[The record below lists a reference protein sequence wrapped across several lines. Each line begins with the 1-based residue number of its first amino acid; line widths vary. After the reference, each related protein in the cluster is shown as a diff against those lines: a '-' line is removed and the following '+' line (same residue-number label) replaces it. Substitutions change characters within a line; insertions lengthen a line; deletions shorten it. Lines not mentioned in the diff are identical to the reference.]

1 MIIHVVEPGETI
13 ESIASK
19 YNMSIQRLLDDNGL
33 KIQDGLV
40 VGQSIVIA
48 IPELTYTVQ
57 DGDSLSEIALK
68 YKVTIMDLLRNNP
81 WLAEREYIFPGD
93 VLVISYSRT
102 GKITTHGNTFPY
114 VSVNTLKKTLPYL
127 TYLSIIN
134 YTATEDGEIITHY
147 DDSEVIEFAKAY
159 DVLPLMLVTTLSLRG
174 EANVRTEFELLL
186 NEEIQDKQIENVINI
201 LKEKGYF
208 GVNVSFQY
216 VDYNNIPMYERFYSK
231 YVTRLYEEGFYAFE
245 TINPNI
251 TFTNGEINF
260 ERIDY
265 TIVNQLARN
274 IIFFRNKSA
283 FATEPPS
290 PITSIHVVET
300 YLNYLEEFIPTDKIV
315 IGAVTHGTV
324 WELPFY
330 AGISDV
336 NLLSFERVL
345 DLARFH
351 EATIYFNE
359 ESQTPFFRYSIDRGE
374 KQVEHIVW
382 FIDARTISAWLDLV
396 KEHELLGTAIWNIM
410 IYNPQFWLMINSQF
424 EIEKFSP

>member
-81 WLAEREYIFPGD
+81 WLLEREYIFPGD

-102 GKITTHGNTFPY
+102 GKIATHGNTFPY

-147 DDSEVIEFAKAY
+147 DDSEVIELAKAY

-231 YVTRLYEEGFYAFE
+231 YVTRLYEEGFYAFA

-260 ERIDY
+260 ERIYY
-265 TIVNQLARN
+265 TIVNQ
-274 IIFFRNKSA
+274 
-283 FATEPPS
+283 
-290 PITSIHVVET
+290 
-300 YLNYLEEFIPTDKIV
+300 
-315 IGAVTHGTV
+315 
-324 WELPFY
+324 W
-330 AGISDV
+330 
-336 NLLSFERVL
+336 
-345 DLARFH
+345 
-351 EATIYFNE
+351 
-359 ESQTPFFRYSIDRGE
+359 E